1 MADYYL
7 RHGEYPVYAAVPT
20 GASWPLDAQDGD
32 GLGTDIAVPA
42 IASIDFTGAA
52 SVAGELIAIMGATL
66 TCAASP
72 AVNQFGVLTG
82 AALATSVAGAI
93 NAATNTVNSGTTAAL
108 AQLRDMCYARVNPLN
123 TAMVQI
129 MTRPGSATLNHA
141 GNSNVAITET
151 MAANP
156 VIVQFAGGVSGAWG
170 YLWNAPPE
178 GTASTATIWPS
189 AKAINTY
196 GVAFLAA
203 ANRSLVGPVLTFDD
217 AVNQRGSNA
226 VLSSGTSTGTT
237 TIFITSLL
245 NLLVDDGGIWAGST
259 GTFSFKHEKTSSAH
273 FMVQS
278 SVATGRPVS
287 LACKTKDKLIFNFAA
302 VAGTSGGFHI
312 GTSTVS
318 DAQMEVRNASVIDNC
333 AAAAGVNSR
342 IIFFTQAAFMLR
354 FTDCTFTF
362 TRSGFYPL
370 AVPTSNSRG
379 YFEASGCT
387 FIWTALASGAG
398 VLFDAVSLTNQTAVL
413 NVRNCEA
420 IGATPRIFSISS
432 NQLNVTMLA
441 KNMAGFDLSTTLSGY
456 LANTSDIRPEMG
468 YCLMQN
474 VGAGR
479 AMRLETNTAVL
490 DWNPAGG
497 YPTLNSALPSGLPW
511 SYRLL
516 LSASEN
522 ATRYG
527 ANVELLSL
535 TKTFEHTADAVATL
549 TLELAVISTY
559 AASITTGHL
568 ALLIAYTD
576 TAGLQQLEKANW
588 SITPRAETTALTSSA
603 AAWTLND
610 YGSHVAKKIAHT
622 TGYAVKRN
630 TEIEVSLM
638 LRRVMPEQV
647 EIFVDPDIA
656 VAV

>member
-32 GLGTDIAVPA
+32 GLGTGIAVSA
-42 IASIDFTGAA
+42 IASIDFTGVT

-93 NAATNTVNSGTTAAL
+93 NAATNTVNSGATAAL

-156 VIVQFAGGVSGAWG
+156 AIVQFAGGVSGAWG

-196 GVAFLAA
+196 GVVYSAA
-203 ANRSLVGPVLTFDD
+203 AARPLVGPVLTIGDLVNTKGND
-217 AVNQRGSNA
+217 AVVSK
-226 VLSSGTSTGTT
+226 GTAATNV
-237 TIFITSLL
+237 TIGVTAQIS
-245 NLLVDDGGIWAGST
+245 LLVDDGSIWPGST
-259 GTFSFKHEKTSSAH
+259 GALTIKSEALNQTFQVNFYSMQGVWGA
-273 FMVQS
+273 
-278 SVATGRPVS
+278 
-287 LACKTKDKLIFNFAA
+287 KTKDQLIFKGSGTGAATLRLYANFSSTKIVLHNALLWDEFCPVYIGSINNGNDYYYKLDSCHYRFDRNVSYNILGGIFNVTDNTFEIVDTVFEWLNLSSAA
-302 VAGTSGGFHI
+302 VPLI
-312 GTSTVS
+312 GSSATT
-318 DAQMEVRNASVIDNC
+318 
-333 AAAAGVNSR
+333 GVNTLT
-342 IIFFTQAAFMLR
+342 IIL
-354 FTDCTFTF
+354 
-362 TRSGFYPL
+362 
-370 AVPTSNSRG
+370 
-379 YFEASGCT
+379 
-387 FIWTALASGAG
+387 
-398 VLFDAVSLTNQTAVL
+398 
-413 NVRNCEA
+413 RNCEA
-420 IGATPRIFSISS
+420 IGANPRIFSYGS
-432 NQLNVTMLA
+432 NYQYLSA
-441 KNMAGFDLSTTLSGY
+441 KNMKGFDLSGTLLGLMGGYASTTARSE
-456 LANTSDIRPEMG
+456 NG

-479 AMRLETNTAVL
+479 AMRLETNTSVL

-622 TGYAVKRN
+622 TAYAVKRN

-638 LRRVMPEQV
+638 LRRVMPAQV

-656 VAV
+656 VTV